1 MNIMV
6 ELQHPAHAHQFR
18 YFIDE
23 MKKRGHKIH
32 IITTDK
38 EITLQLLDSFGFEY
52 DVIRTSVGSLF
63 KKLSS
68 LPVCCWKTYKISRK
82 FKPDMFVSRES
93 PISGTVSRIINKP
106 HIGFSDTDHV
116 VLLSKIT
123 NRLTDIIITPSCY
136 TRDLGKKQMR
146 ISGYKELMYL
156 HPNYFT
162 PDPRVLDYLGLSEND
177 RFIIL
182 RFISWKAYHDVGH
195 SGIKSKLELVKKL
208 EKYGRVII
216 TSEGALEPELEQ
228 YKLKVPPEKL
238 HDLLYYATLYIGE
251 GATIA
256 SECAILGTHAIYVNP
271 LRLGYTDE
279 EENQYDLVYNF
290 SNPDTMEQDSF
301 NKAVE
306 LLKNPNLIAEGK
318 EKRKKLLNDKIDV
331 TEFMINIV
339 ENYPNIT

>member
-18 YFIDE
+18 YFIKE
-23 MKKRGHKIH
+23 MEKRGHKIH

-38 EITLQLLDSFGFEY
+38 EITLQLLDSFGLKY
-52 DVIRTSVGSLF
+52 DVIRISVGSLF
-63 KKLSS
+63 KKLIS
-68 LPVCCWKTYKISRK
+68 LPVCCWKAYKISRK
-82 FKPDMFVSRES
+82 FKPDIFVSRES
-93 PISGTVSRIINKP
+93 PISGVVSRVINKP
-106 HIGFSDTDHV
+106 HVGFSDTDHV

-123 NRLTDIIITPSCY
+123 NRLTDIIVTPACY
-136 TRDLGKKQMR
+136 TRDLGKRQVR
-146 ISGYKELMYL
+146 IAGYKELMYL

-162 PDPRVLDYLGLSEND
+162 PDPRVLDELGLSRND

-182 RFISWKAYHDVGH
+182 RFVSWKAYHDVGH
-195 SGIKSKLELVKKL
+195 SGIKRKVDLVKKL
-208 EKYGRVII
+208 ERYGRVII
-216 TSEGALEPELEQ
+216 TSESPLEPELEQ

-279 EENQYDLVYNF
+279 EEKKYDLVYNF
-290 SNPDTMEQDSF
+290 SNPETMEQDSF
-301 NKAVE
+301 DKAVE
-306 LLKNPNLIAEGK
+306 LLENPDLAAEGK
-318 EKRKKLLNDKIDV
+318 KKREKLLNNTIDV
-331 TEFMINIV
+331 TDFMVNIV
-339 ENYPNIT
+339 EQYKVL